1 LVVTSRKSNGNL
13 RFAPFGSFLCNPKN
27 LRLSFCPN
35 ISPTIFKIMK
45 VNFFAFLPA
54 LIASLLFPFCLAAQN
69 STATRSLSSFDK
81 IGISGGFDVVFL
93 KQGDTESVT
102 LDVNGINPDNIET
115 EVKDGALRI
124 KTKKGSYSNYKAKIT
139 VTYRNLKSVA
149 NSGSSDIETLSP
161 IKADEFE
168 FASSG
173 SGDFKGELN
182 VKDLD
187 IAISGSCDVTL
198 SGNADTQ
205 EIAISGSGDVN
216 ASALKGSAA
225 EVAISGSGDVRLGVT
240 GKIKTAVS
248 GSGTVTNN

>member
-1 LVVTSRKSNGNL
+1 MKINL
-13 RFAPFGSFLCNPKN
+13 
-27 LRLSFCPN
+27 LS
-35 ISPTIFKIMK
+35 
-45 VNFFAFLPA
+45 FLPA
-54 LIASLLFPFCLAAQN
+54 LFLTTAGLLFPFCLVAQN
-69 STATRSLSSFDK
+69 SPVTRSLASFDK

-93 KQGDTESVT
+93 KQGDAESVS
-102 LDVNGINPDNIET
+102 LDVSGIDPENIET
-115 EVKDGALRI
+115 EVKDGQLKI
-124 KTKKGSYSNYKAKIT
+124 KTKKGTYGNYKARVT
-139 VTYRNLKSVA
+139 VTYRNLKALA

-173 SGDFKGELN
+173 SGDFKGEFD

-187 IAISGSCDVTL
+187 IAISGSSDMTL
-198 SGNADTQ
+198 SGKADTQ

-225 EVAISGSGDVRLGVT
+225 EVAISGSGDVRLGVS
-240 GKIKTAVS
+240 GKVKTAVS